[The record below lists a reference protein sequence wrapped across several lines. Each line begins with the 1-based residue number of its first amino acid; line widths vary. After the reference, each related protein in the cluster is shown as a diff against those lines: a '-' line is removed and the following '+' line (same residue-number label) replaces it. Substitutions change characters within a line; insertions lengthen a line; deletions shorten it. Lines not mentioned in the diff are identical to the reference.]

1 MRSWALWSLVNINH
15 KPTKD
20 FCQDDEG
27 WCWLMVNVDDKV
39 RMDLSP
45 VVCPSCRFASA
56 PCRIV
61 LNPWNS
67 RIDNQIVFRLF
78 VFCEFFHHDDYNW
91 VWLQWMIDYNWWWLQ
106 LSLHNDD
113 CDFDLE
119 KKPPQVLT
127 KSHRTAACHAEFDH
141 FNVLTMI
148 LICWQWEVATWQRQ
162 WRHCHTHGQRVHLKA
177 PLSPF
182 VCKDP
187 HNCHNCHHNSRHNDD
202 HDQPHLACFPS
213 MASRVW

>member
-1 MRSWALWSLVNINH
+1 MLI
-15 KPTKD
+15 D
-20 FCQDDEG
+20 G
-27 WCWLMVNVDDKV
+27 VNVDDKV
-39 RMDLSP
+39 RLDLSP

-67 RIDNQIVFRLF
+67 RIDNQIVFRLL
-78 VFCEFFHHDDYNW
+78 VFCEFCHHDDYNW
-91 VWLQWMIDYNWWWLQ
+91 VWIMMILWLWWLWVEIETWKRSHPKCWPSLTEQ
-106 LSLHNDD
+106 QLATLSLIILMCWQCFYDFNMLTMILCADNDFMTLI
-113 CDFDLE
+113 CWQWFYM
-119 KKPPQVLT
+119 
-127 KSHRTAACHAEFDH
+127 
-141 FNVLTMI
+141 LTMI

-177 PLSPF
+177 PPCLF

-202 HDQPHLACFPS
+202 QPHLACFPS